1 MRVLKQI
8 KDKKMKIFNLSAL
21 LLGAGLMMALGTTTL
36 SAKCGG
42 EAAAATKC
50 GGEKAAKCGNA
61 KKAAKCGTDKKAAK
75 CGTDK
80 AAAKCGG
87 DKKAPK
93 AAEKCGTG
101 KCS

>member
-1 MRVLKQI
+1 M
-8 KDKKMKIFNLSAL
+8 KMFNLSAL

-42 EAAAATKC
+42 EATKC

-61 KKAAKCGTDKKAAK
+61 KKAAKCGSDKKAAK

-80 AAAKCGG
+80 AATKCGG

-93 AAEKCGTG
+93 SAKKCGAG
-101 KCS
+101 KCG

>member
-1 MRVLKQI
+1 M
-8 KDKKMKIFNLSAL
+8 KKFNLGAL
-21 LLGAGLMMALGTTTL
+21 LLGAGLLMAMGTTTL

-42 EAAAATKC
+42 EATKC
-50 GGEKAAKCGNA
+50 GSEKAAKCGATKKAA
-61 KKAAKCGTDKKAAK
+61 KCGTDKAAAKCGTDKKAAK

-93 AAEKCGTG
+93 SAEKCGAG
-101 KCS
+101 KCG